1 MAKRVKPYKL
11 PPAITVGG
19 VRFKVVS
26 KEMDD
31 FGQMDFD
38 DRVISIKKGMSPEE
52 QLDTLIHEAHH
63 AALGVGGLSN
73 IIDCDNTEEALVRIV
88 DYMVIPIVKE
98 EYKRYIL
105 PGSLK

>member
-1 MAKRVKPYKL
+1 MK
-11 PPAITVGG
+11 
-19 VRFKVVS
+19 FKVVF

-38 DRVISIKKGMSPEE
+38 KRVIMIRKGLSPEE

-73 IIDCDNTEEALVRIV
+73 ILDCDNTEEALVRIV
-88 DYMVIPIVKE
+88 DYMVIPLVKA
-98 EYKRYIL
+98 EYKRYIN
-105 PGSLK
+105 GK